1 MSLSIT
7 ATPVNKISYTLA
19 STNGNQTVSLSDSKN
34 MSVVYTYGSG
44 DKQVTNAVTITGVLT
59 SGESTQIDLYSINQ
73 TSFDATTSVVFTGVK
88 NFTVYNESTTE
99 GYDFAVQATGTNA
112 CTNLF
117 NGGSGNLLVKP
128 YSAFTYN
135 DPFTG
140 VSVGSSQRYVQLA
153 DQGSG
158 VTYKLIVL
166 GLD

>member
-1 MSLSIT
+1 MTLSIT
-7 ATPVNKISYTLA
+7 ATPVNKTSYNLS
-19 STNGNQTVSLSDSKN
+19 STNNNQIVSLTDSKN
-34 MSVVYTYGSG
+34 MSVTYTYGSG
-44 DKQVTNAVTITGVLT
+44 DKQITNAVTITGVLA
-59 SGESTQIDLYSINQ
+59 SGASTQIDLYSLSQ
-73 TSFDATTSVVFTGVK
+73 TSFDTTTNVVFTGIK

-112 CTNLF
+112 CVNLF

-158 VTYKLIVL
+158 VTYRLIVL

>member
-1 MSLSIT
+1 
-7 ATPVNKISYTLA
+7 
-19 STNGNQTVSLSDSKN
+19 
-34 MSVVYTYGSG
+34 
-44 DKQVTNAVTITGVLT
+44 
-59 SGESTQIDLYSINQ
+59 
-73 TSFDATTSVVFTGVK
+73 
-88 NFTVYNESTTE
+88 VYNESTTE

-112 CTNLF
+112 CKNLF

-140 VSVGSSQRYVQLA
+140 ASVGSSQRYVQLA

-158 VTYKLIVL
+158 VTYRLIVL